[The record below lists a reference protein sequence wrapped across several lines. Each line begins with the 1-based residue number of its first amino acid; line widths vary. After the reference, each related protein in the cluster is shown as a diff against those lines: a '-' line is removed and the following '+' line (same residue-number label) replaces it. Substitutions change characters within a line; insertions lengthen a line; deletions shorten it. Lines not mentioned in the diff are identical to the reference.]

1 MPDLDT
7 QQMTSAA
14 GTEAFTFG
22 DPEPVIDHR
31 GLMDYL
37 ECVPTDK
44 WYEPPLSFD
53 GLARAKDACV
63 HHASALVVK
72 RNILASTFIPHKL
85 LSRSDFSR
93 LAMDYLVL
101 GNCYLEQIENRFR
114 DVIKLRP
121 APGKYV
127 RRGLDLE
134 SHWWVPK
141 LDNAQPLGRT
151 IHLMEPDINQE
162 VYGLPD
168 YLAGLQSAFL
178 NESAT
183 LFRRR
188 YYLNGSHAGF
198 ILHLTD
204 AAMNQEDVDAIRDAM
219 KRSKGPGNFRN
230 LFLYTPNG
238 NKDSL
243 KVVPVAEVAA
253 KDEFLGIKNATR
265 DDVMAMHRVP
275 PQLMGVL
282 PNNTGGF
289 GDVEKSA
296 KVFWRNELFPLQER
310 FREINDLLRIPVVD
324 FQPYQ
329 LEA

>member
-1 MPDLDT
+1 MSDMDT
-7 QQMTSAA
+7 LSTRV
-14 GTEAFTFG
+14 GVEAFRFG
-22 DPEPVIDHR
+22 DPEPVLDHR

-37 ECVPTDK
+37 ECAPTDL
-44 WYEPPLSFD
+44 WYEPPLSLD
-53 GLARAKDACV
+53 GLARAKDSSV

-72 RNILASTFIPHKL
+72 RNILASTFVPHRL
-85 LSRSDFSR
+85 LSRSAFSR
-93 LAMDYLVL
+93 LAMDYLVF
-101 GNCYLEQIENRFR
+101 GNCYLEQIENRFGQ
-114 DVIKLRP
+114 VIRLQP
-121 APGKYV
+121 APAKYV
-127 RRGLDLE
+127 RRGLDL
-134 SHWWVPK
+134 SSYWWVPK
-141 LDNAQPLGRT
+141 LDDAHQLGRT

-168 YLAGLQSAFL
+168 YLAGLQSALL

-204 AAMNQEDVDAIRDAM
+204 SAMNQEDVDAIREAM
-219 KRSKGPGNFRN
+219 RRSKGPGNFRN

-238 NKDSL
+238 TKDSL
-243 KVVPVAEVAA
+243 KVIPVAEVAA

-275 PQLMGVL
+275 PQLMCVL

-296 KVFWRNELFPLQER
+296 KVFWRNEQVPLQER
-310 FREINDLLRIPVVD
+310 FREVNDLLGIEVMK
-324 FQPYQ
+324 FLPYQ
-329 LEA
+329 LDG